1 MVSAEGQSRRVLP
14 PEAAATVLAISAVM
28 LGVLL
33 DLPIYGIFLGW
44 AAAGLA
50 GTGGALRMPVLGR
63 SLAVG
68 AVFGAGVLSAQAA
81 LEQVLGPV
89 VPPWAYTVAAL
100 AIANPLMI
108 LLGRTSMFGSVPGM
122 FIGFS
127 TLFAVQLGSSAPITD
142 SILGALAVSV
152 FMNLT
157 GLAVHWAFGRLT
169 GLAPR
174 RP

>member
-1 MVSAEGQSRRVLP
+1 MVSDAGPTRGVLP
-14 PEAAATVLAISAVM
+14 AEAAATVLAISAVM

-50 GTGGALRMPVLGR
+50 GTGGLRMPVLGR

-81 LEQVLGPV
+81 LEQALGPV

-100 AIANPLMI
+100 AVANPLMI

-142 SILGALAVSV
+142 NILGALAVSV

-157 GLAVHWAFGRLT
+157 GLAVHWAFGHLT
-169 GLAPR
+169 GSAR
-174 RP
+174 RRT